1 MMNPA
6 TTAAVIAMSITQTQI
21 EAPASFFSSI
31 SVTSFVAI
39 QMPIEKEGK
48 PDFLCECEE
57 RELTCSVTLQSLHK
71 LPSHWL
77 LLSIIFLIRTRFLQM

>member
-39 QMPIEKEGK
+39 QMPIEREGK
-48 PDFLCECEE
+48 PDFLCKCEE
-57 RELTCSVTLQSLHK
+57 RELTCSVTLQSPHK
-71 LPSHWL
+71 LA
-77 LLSIIFLIRTRFLQM
+77 SIEVLGRIKYLAKLKTIY